1 MRLPWVSQ
9 RAPYPRATMRPMGR
23 RCPPRPGLHSS
34 LKAEHVQDRR
44 RRAVLEL
51 GRVLQDEERLF
62 RAHQHGDVLLAVDRV
77 ADGRGID
84 ARTDI
89 IAPYLLQGLGV
100 VRCQRAVGMSDEDQV
115 AGRRE
120 RSTAVR
126 ILEPQIDLGLPR
138 GRVDRLEAAVE
149 TFALLETAAREALAR
164 FDRSPLV
171 DEILLLDRAEGIA
184 PLERWNVQ
192 QIELGIVGAG
202 LPVLAAKVRW
212 TETLAGRLGAR
223 AVASRAVFLDIH
235 VGIVVERSTGLGIEP
250 GCPVQLID
258 ILLAEDE

>member
-9 RAPYPRATMRPMGR
+9 RATYPRATMRPMGR

-62 RAHQHGDVLLAVDRV
+62 RAHQHGDVLPAVYRI
-77 ADGRGID
+77 ADGRSID
-84 ARTDI
+84 ARTDV

-100 VRCQRAVGMSDEDQV
+100 VRCQLAVSVPDENQI

-126 ILEPQIDLGLPR
+126 SLEPQIDLGLSR
-138 GRVDRLEAAVE
+138 GRIDRLP
-149 TFALLETAAREALAR
+149 
-164 FDRSPLV
+164 RS
-171 DEILLLDRAEGIA
+171 
-184 PLERWNVQ
+184 
-192 QIELGIVGAG
+192 
-202 LPVLAAKVRW
+202 
-212 TETLAGRLGAR
+212 AR
-223 AVASRAVFLDIH
+223 AV
-235 VGIVVERSTGLGIEP
+235 
-250 GCPVQLID
+250 
-258 ILLAEDE
+258 